1 MLCRKV
7 RQGLVVLLMLLVPAV
22 APAVTAQAE
31 EEITCLLDAIAASN
45 CRFIRNG
52 VEYDAGEAHRHIL
65 RKYGY
70 AKPWINTAE
79 DFIRD
84 VASRSS
90 MSGEPYRI
98 RCSGQTVALADWL
111 RAVLAEFRRSKAPDG
126 STEAEHP

>member
-1 MLCRKV
+1 MLRKQV
-7 RQGLVVLLMLLVPAV
+7 CQGLAVVMMLMVSAV
-22 APAVTAQAE
+22 AGAMTEQAE
-31 EEITCLLDAIAASN
+31 DEIAYLLDAIAASN

-52 VEYDAGEAHRHIL
+52 VDYDAGEAHRHIL
-65 RKYGY
+65 KKYGY
-70 AKPWINTAE
+70 AKPWINTTE

-111 RAVLAEFRRSKAPDG
+111 RAVLTEFRQPKTPD
-126 STEAEHP
+126 